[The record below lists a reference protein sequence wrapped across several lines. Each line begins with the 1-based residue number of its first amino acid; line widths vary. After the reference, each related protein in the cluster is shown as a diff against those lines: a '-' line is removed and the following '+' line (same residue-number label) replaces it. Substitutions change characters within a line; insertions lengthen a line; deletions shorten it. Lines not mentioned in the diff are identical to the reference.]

1 MKEGVFHMLGWVI
14 AISALLLVFSVCLI
28 VSEYRHGPRERY
40 IYKTL
45 ASLMFVALGAIGLYL
60 HHWEAL
66 PIVLGLLFSFGG
78 DGFLALYDH
87 KKHNYDFYLGIATFC
102 LAQIAYSWHALEGG
116 YTMWEP
122 LLLAIGLTVLAA
134 VGIHLFQMKLRG
146 GFLAAI
152 LVYSLLLTFAF
163 SAALFRYFKD
173 PGPATLLLAVG
184 KALFLASDVFLLFKY
199 FYSRPHRHLTA
210 WNLSTYYVAQLLL
223 CLSITAV

>member
-1 MKEGVFHMLGWVI
+1 MD
-14 AISALLLVFSVCLI
+14 
-28 VSEYRHGPRERY
+28 PRERY

-122 LLLAIGLTVLAA
+122 LLLAIGLTALAA

-173 PGPATLLLAVG
+173 PSARLRCSWRWARRCFWPRMCSCSSNISIPVPTAI
-184 KALFLASDVFLLFKY
+184 
-199 FYSRPHRHLTA
+199 SRPGTCRPIMWPSFCSA
-210 WNLSTYYVAQLLL
+210 
-223 CLSITAV
+223 